1 MMELKFAKKN
11 NKKLPEVWISGSEWK
26 HEDIECLKKELSAQN
41 HVIDRQ
47 RQTIQELKQ
56 ELNTKKSIVADWLE
70 PPIASPKHLKGSDIP
85 DAREGYIAIN
95 VGIS

>member
-1 MMELKFAKKN
+1 MMDLKDAKKD

-26 HEDIECLKKELSAQN
+26 HKDIECLKKELSAQN
-41 HVIDRQ
+41 HLIDRQ

-70 PPIASPKHLKGSDIP
+70 PPVANHKYSKESIP
-85 DAREGYIAIN
+85 DAQKGYIAIS
-95 VGIS
+95 VG